1 MKSKTH
7 HGFTLIELLV
17 VISIIAVLI
26 GLLLPAVQSARE
38 AARRAQCTN
47 NLKQIGIGLHNYH
60 TATNSFPMGNTT
72 AYSNYG
78 YPYLWQWGAW
88 SPHALLLGYM
98 EGQPIYN
105 ACNFNW
111 VVWFDGGWPIQL
123 SVTNT
128 VINTFICPSD
138 GESPDLPLSRQWAGD
153 TNNYF
158 GSMGTTTANFFTSQS
173 NGLFAWTAA
182 YGVQHVTDGTSN
194 TIAFSESLIATDTL
208 WRPYRGG
215 ISAPSGGQNYLVD
228 ARTNQPALMADLAL
242 CQQYWLA
249 KQNPAGT
256 NDKGFRWALGG
267 RGLTLFN
274 TIVPPNSQLYPWGG
288 CRLDCGNCG
297 FAFGQYSNAT
307 SNHPSGCN
315 VGLADGSVR
324 FVKNSINQQIW
335 WALGSRNGAEVISA
349 DSY

>member
-1 MKSKTH
+1 MKSKARR
-7 HGFTLIELLV
+7 GFTLIELLV

-26 GLLLPAVQSARE
+26 ALLLPAVQSARE

-47 NLKQIGIGLHNYH
+47 NLKQIGLGLHNYH
-60 TATNSFPMGNTT
+60 ASTNSFPMGNTT

-78 YPYLWQWGAW
+78 YPYMWQWGAW
-88 SPHALLLGYM
+88 SAHALLLGYM

-105 ACNFNW
+105 SCNFNW

-123 SVTNT
+123 TVTNT
-128 VINTFICPSD
+128 IINTFICPSD
-138 GESPDLPLSRQWAGD
+138 GASPDPPNSQQWAGD

-158 GSMGTTTANFFTSQS
+158 GSMGTTTANFYTPQS
-173 NGLFAWTAA
+173 NGIFAWTAA
-182 YGVQHVTDGTSN
+182 YGVQSVTDGTSN

-208 WRPYRGG
+208 WLPWRGG
-215 ISAPSGGQNYLVD
+215 ISAPTGGQNYLVD
-228 ARTNQPALMADLAL
+228 ARANVPALMADLAL

-274 TIVPPNSQLYPWGG
+274 TIVPPNSKLYPWGG
-288 CRLDCGNCG
+288 CRLDCNHCG

-307 SNHPSGCN
+307 SNHPGGCN
-315 VGLADGSVR
+315 VGMADGSVR
-324 FVKNSINQQIW
+324 FVKDSINLQTW
-335 WALGSRNGAEVISA
+335 WALGSRNGGEIISA
-349 DSY
+349 DAY